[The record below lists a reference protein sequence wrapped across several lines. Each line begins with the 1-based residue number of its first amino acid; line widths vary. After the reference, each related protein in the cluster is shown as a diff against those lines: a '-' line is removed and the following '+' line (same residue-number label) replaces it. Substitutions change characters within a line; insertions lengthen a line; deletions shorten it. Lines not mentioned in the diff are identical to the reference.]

1 MRTFTHNSIIRRSS
15 NHITSEYVG
24 AARSWGPTPVAAIGR
39 RGRSRAR
46 PNAAVPGPAGR
57 RRPGTARGSRAAGGG
72 GKGVVILF
80 FIIK

>member
-1 MRTFTHNSIIRRSS
+1 MRTFTDNSIIRRSS

-24 AARSWGPTPVAAIGR
+24 AARSWGPAPVAAIGR
-39 RGRSRAR
+39 RGRSQAR
-46 PNAAVPGPAGR
+46 PNAAAPGPAG
-57 RRPGTARGSRAAGGG
+57 RPGTARGSRAAAGG